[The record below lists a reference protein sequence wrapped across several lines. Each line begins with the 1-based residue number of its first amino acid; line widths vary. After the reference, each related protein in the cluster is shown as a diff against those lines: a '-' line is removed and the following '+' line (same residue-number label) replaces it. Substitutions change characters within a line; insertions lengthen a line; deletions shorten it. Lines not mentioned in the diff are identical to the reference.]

1 MSYSI
6 ADEQDYPRIT
16 PAVQWLIGINVL
28 IFFVQ
33 LTVVR
38 SSVMQSALGF
48 QLSDLERSWWS
59 IFTYM
64 FVHAGFWHLAL
75 NMYTLW
81 LFGPRVEHAWSPGAF
96 TRFYLWCGLGG
107 WLFHLMFDRSG
118 TLVGASAAIFGVMLA
133 YAMKWP
139 NDEVYVFGIVP
150 MKVKWLVA
158 FLAAMNLVQGM
169 TVSMAT
175 GGNRVAFLAHLGGFA
190 FAWLYLRTPSA
201 QSIDRLKQRISQV
214 PDLQDEP
221 PRAIP
226 RSLPRRERAQEVD
239 EIVAKSKAALAKRPA
254 APATSPKPAKAAR
267 VASELDAVLDK
278 ISEHGIDSLTVDER
292 RILEE
297 SSKKLRG
304 RE

>member
-33 LTVVR
+33 LTVV
-38 SSVMQSALGF
+38 SSHDMQRVLGF
-48 QLSDLERSWWS
+48 QLTDLERSWWS

-64 FVHAGFWHLAL
+64 FVHAGFWHLVV

-81 LFGPRVEHAWSPGAF
+81 LFGPRVEHAWSAGAF

-107 WLFHLMFDRSG
+107 WLFHLMFDRTG
-118 TLVGASAAIFGVMLA
+118 LLVGASAAVLGVMLA
-133 YAMKWP
+133 YAMRWP

-150 MKVKWLVA
+150 MKVRWLVT
-158 FLAAMNLVQGM
+158 FLAAINILNGIAV
-169 TVSMAT
+169 TAA
-175 GGNRVAFLAHLGGFA
+175 GGGSGVAYLAHLGGLVFG
-190 FAWLYLRTPSA
+190 WLYLRTPSA

-254 APATSPKPAKAAR
+254 APATSPKTAKATR

-278 ISEHGIDSLTVDER
+278 ISEHGIESLTADER

-297 SSKKLRG
+297 SSRKLRG
-304 RE
+304 S

>member
-33 LTVVR
+33 LTVV
-38 SSVMQSALGF
+38 SSYDMRNALGF

-96 TRFYLWCGLGG
+96 TRFYIWCGLGG

-133 YAMKWP
+133 YAMRWP

-169 TVSMAT
+169 TVSMST

-254 APATSPKPAKAAR
+254 APATSPKSAKTTR
-267 VASELDAVLDK
+267 TASELDLVLDK
-278 ISEHGIDSLTVDER
+278 ISEQGIDSLTVEER

-304 RE
+304 S